1 MYGLGRGAGVAGQL
15 GKYATTEAELR
26 GTADKPGMY
35 VKMERDRG
43 WDRDLEAGG
52 EQAGLL
58 GPGASALDNLARWG
72 FVRKVYGILAF
83 QLAISSGVAAL
94 MMFHRPTQ
102 RFVLASTAFQ
112 VVSIVLPLLLLFPLW
127 KYRQQ
132 HPHNLVLLTVFT
144 LFFSVP
150 VGIACTVSD
159 TGAVLEALILT
170 GAVVVGLTS
179 YTFYAT
185 RNGKDFG
192 YLGPVL
198 WAGFVGLFAW
208 TLIGLYLPLGGPV
221 EMIVSLFGAGLFSA
235 YIVYDTHQLI
245 KRYPIDEYGE
255 CRSTPG
261 APGGAE
267 GLTLLSQPNPTLTTL
282 AVMASMNLYVPPYI
296 IIILGLPL
304 TDALAI
310 DQSL

>member
-1 MYGLGRGAGVAGQL
+1 M
-15 GKYATTEAELR
+15 
-26 GTADKPGMY
+26 
-35 VKMERDRG
+35 
-43 WDRDLEAGG
+43 
-52 EQAGLL
+52 
-58 GPGASALDNLARWG
+58 
-72 FVRKVYGILAF
+72 RKVYGILAF

-208 TLIGLYLPLGGPV
+208 TLIGLYLPHGGPV

-255 CRSTPG
+255 CRST
-261 APGGAE
+261 AGGR
-267 GLTLLSQPNPTLTTL
+267 GGTDPSLNTHSQ
-282 AVMASMNLYVPPYI
+282 SS
-296 IIILGLPL
+296 PL
-304 TDALAI
+304 
-310 DQSL
+310 